1 MPEGQVELVENG
13 TEGTADYRNFR
24 HEKGVQIF
32 VAAGIYAGFM
42 FWCGTCWMVRRA
54 KKLV

>member
-1 MPEGQVELVENG
+1 MELVENG